1 MVGQVTQL
9 LRRWDPRLHVHIDGS
24 IERWVQESYFSPS
37 FLRSSSLKLFE
48 TIAIWGWQGFKS
60 FQLGVSKLKMG

>member
-9 LRRWDPRLHVHIDGS
+9 LRRRDPRLHVHIDGS

-37 FLRSSSLKLFE
+37 FLGSSSLKVFE
-48 TIAIWGWQGFKS
+48 IIAIWGWEGFKS
-60 FQLGVSKLKMG
+60 FQLGVSEMKI